1 MRGLHI
7 SSRKN
12 VKMSDA
18 KVAANQQIGLKV
30 LNRSELE
37 DFIRSPEFEQLPA
50 IPISK
55 HRALSQIKNPRAA
68 DSDVL
73 LILAYCGTEIV
84 GYLGTMPDLV
94 VISGKKY
101 RCAALSCIWVKPE
114 FRKRDV
120 SIKLIGKAHDFYHL
134 IIGTD
139 YVPAI
144 FKMYVRSGFFSHE
157 YKLEGVRLYMRM
169 DLHSILPPK
178 KKVFKKIKPV
188 LYVGDQVM
196 NVFLDFR
203 FLISKNRFTPK
214 RLEYVKEVDD
224 EAEKFISTLQDKQ
237 LFKRNREEL
246 NWIINN
252 PWILTTPSRDD
263 ARYYFDSSDKSFEY
277 RCIKLRD
284 DHNEL
289 IAFLLLSKR
298 NRVLRIPYC
307 YMKPGAVAE
316 VGNAI
321 AYHIYKWKINTFVT
335 QHPELTSYF
344 LSHNIG
350 QIFWK
355 KSYRLYFL
363 SKELDQLLKGIDYDL
378 QDGDAD
384 AAFV

>member
-1 MRGLHI
+1 MI
-7 SSRKN
+7 
-12 VKMSDA
+12 D
-18 KVAANQQIGLKV
+18 LKA
-30 LNRSELE
+30 LNRSGLE
-37 DFIRSPEFEQLPA
+37 AFISSPEFEQLPA
-50 IPISK
+50 IPISR
-55 HRALSQIKNPRAA
+55 HRAHSQIKNPRAV

-84 GYLGTMPDLV
+84 GYLGTMPDRV
-94 VISGKKY
+94 EISGKTY
-101 RCAALSCIWVKPE
+101 RCAVLSCIWVKPE

-120 SIKLIGKAHDFYHL
+120 SIKLIGKSHEFYDL

-144 FKMYVRSGFFSHE
+144 FKMYVRSGFFGEEH
-157 YKLEGVRLYMRM
+157 KLEGVRLYMRM

-178 KKVFKKIKPV
+178 KKVFKKIKPL

-203 FLISKNRFTPK
+203 FLISKNRFKPEK
-214 RLEYVKEVDD
+214 LEYVKEVDD
-224 EAEKFISTLQDKQ
+224 EVENFISTLQQTQ

-252 PWILTTPSRDD
+252 PWILTTPSPDD
-263 ARYYFDSSDKSFEY
+263 TRYYFDSSDKSFEY
-277 RCIKLRD
+277 RCVKLRNN
-284 DHNEL
+284 HNEL

-298 NRVLRIPYC
+298 NRVLKIPYC
-307 YMKPGAVAE
+307 YMKPGVITEAV
-316 VGNAI
+316 NAI
-321 AYHIYKWKINTFVT
+321 AYHIYKWKINTLVT
-335 QHPELTSYF
+335 QQPELTSFF
-344 LSHNIG
+344 LTHNIG
-350 QIFWK
+350 QIFKK

-363 SKELDQLLKGIDYDL
+363 SKELDQLLRGIEYQV